1 MYQIGSAIVYAQTV
15 EDSALQQ
22 IAEIES
28 SVIGGASA
36 HIRIMPDCHSG
47 KGCVI
52 GTTMHVCDKVIPSVV
67 GVDIGCG
74 VLAYHIADVL
84 LHEDIL
90 ALDAFCSSSVYAGRK
105 VREFPLAD
113 CGLDLLRQLYCY
125 DSLGSVDYLARSLGT
140 LGGGNHF
147 IELDVSFDGS
157 HWLMV
162 HSGSRHLGV
171 EVAKYYQDFADEYGY
186 IEGELLAHYLHDID
200 LCQQWAHRSRVAI
213 LDDIVKGL
221 GWSVTDSLE
230 SVHNYI
236 DVDEMILR
244 KGAISA
250 HYGES
255 CLIPLN
261 MRDGVLL
268 CVGRGSEEW
277 NYSAPHGA
285 GRLMSRGRAK
295 KEISLDAFVESMSH
309 IVSSSV
315 SVSTLDESP
324 FAYKDYQEIISIV
337 GDTVEIV
344 ERLLPVF
351 NFKAS

>member
-1 MYQIGSAIVYAQTV
+1 MYHVGSAIVYAQTV
-15 EDSALQQ
+15 EASALQQ
-22 IAEIES
+22 VAQIEAS
-28 SVIGGASA
+28 PIGGVDA
-36 HIRIMPDCHSG
+36 HMRIMPDCHSG

-52 GTTMHVCDKVIPSVV
+52 GTTMHVLDKVVPSVV

-74 VLAYHIADVL
+74 VLAYHIVSPLSHDDV
-84 LHEDIL
+84 L
-90 ALDAFCSSSVYAGRK
+90 ALDAYCSAHVVAGQH
-105 VREFPLAD
+105 VRQVALQD
-113 CGLDLLRQLYCY
+113 CGMDLLMQLYCV
-125 DSLGSVDYLARSLGT
+125 DALRSLDYLARSMGT

-147 IELDVSFDGS
+147 IELDASGDGS

-171 EVAKYYQDFADEYGY
+171 EVASYYQQFADEMGY
-186 IEGELLAHYLHDID
+186 IEGELLDHYLHDVDI
-200 LCQQWAHRSRVAI
+200 CQRWAEMSRVAI
-213 LDDIVKGL
+213 LDDIVAGL
-221 GWSVTDSLE
+221 GWSVDGSME
-230 SVHNYI
+230 SIHNYI

-250 HYGES
+250 HYGEM

-268 CVGRGSEEW
+268 CRGLGSAEW

-285 GRLMSRGRAK
+285 GRLMSRGQAK
-295 KEISLDAFVESMSH
+295 REISLADFEASMAH

-315 SVSTLDESP
+315 CVGTLDESP
-324 FAYKDYQEIISIV
+324 FAYKDYQEIMSIV
-337 GDTVEIV
+337 GDTVDII